1 MSRPRNLRTQ
11 FLGHFVFKEQPMKLT
26 DQLTSYIAAAFTGLW
41 VTTYEADEA
50 EREITQHAC
59 RQKWKVAI
67 WDVASGLR
75 VPGANVSATDS
86 GAGDPLAALRALP
99 AMADEKGTAVLVLH
113 NFHRFLASAEVVQ
126 TVFAQLIA
134 GKQQRTFLVVLAP
147 TAQIPVELEKLFVVI
162 EHALPDRE
170 QLERIARELTSDRP
184 DDLPQGDDLQRVL
197 DAAAG
202 LTRYEA
208 EGAYALSLTRHNAFV
223 PRVIWDLKAQMLRKN
238 NLLRLHQ
245 GNESFN
251 ALGGLPS
258 IKEFCRRALR
268 MNKSVNPRGLLLLGV
283 PGSGKSCFA
292 KALGNET
299 GRPTLILD
307 MGALYGSLVGATEAN
322 IRQAL
327 RIADAMAPCILYC
340 DEIDKGLAGVGGQ
353 GDSGV
358 STRLFGTV
366 LTWLA
371 EHESDVF
378 FIGTANNISMLPP
391 EFTRAERLDGVFF
404 LDVPNVAE
412 KDLIWSMYRQ
422 QFQIPDNQSRPD
434 DTSWTGAEIRS
445 CCRLAT
451 LLDVTLHQAAQHV
464 VPVAVTAAE
473 SMEKLRTWASGRCL
487 AASYPGIYSRDGQ
500 PTSKP
505 GRRLR
510 RDATDN

>member
-1 MSRPRNLRTQ
+1 
-11 FLGHFVFKEQPMKLT
+11 
-26 DQLTSYIAAAFTGLW
+26 
-41 VTTYEADEA
+41 
-50 EREITQHAC
+50 
-59 RQKWKVAI
+59 
-67 WDVASGLR
+67 
-75 VPGANVSATDS
+75 
-86 GAGDPLAALRALP
+86 
-99 AMADEKGTAVLVLH
+99 
-113 NFHRFLASAEVVQ
+113 
-126 TVFAQLIA
+126 
-134 GKQQRTFLVVLAP
+134 
-147 TAQIPVELEKLFVVI
+147 
-162 EHALPDRE
+162 
-170 QLERIARELTSDRP
+170 
-184 DDLPQGDDLQRVL
+184 
-197 DAAAG
+197 
-202 LTRYEA
+202 
-208 EGAYALSLTRHNAFV
+208 
-223 PRVIWDLKAQMLRKN
+223 
-238 NLLRLHQ
+238 
-245 GNESFN
+245 
-251 ALGGLPS
+251 
-258 IKEFCRRALR
+258 
-268 MNKSVNPRGLLLLGV
+268 
-283 PGSGKSCFA
+283 
-292 KALGNET
+292 
-299 GRPTLILD
+299 

-322 IRQAL
+322 VRQAL
-327 RIADAMAPCILYC
+327 RVADAMAPCILYC

-422 QFQIPDNQSRPD
+422 QFQIPESQSRPD

-445 CCRLAT
+445 CCRLAA

-487 AASYPGIYSRDGQ
+487 SASYPGIYSRDGQ

>member
-1 MSRPRNLRTQ
+1 MRLA
-11 FLGHFVFKEQPMKLT
+11 
-26 DQLTSYIAAAFTGLW
+26 DQLTSYIAAAFTGVW
-41 VTTYEADEA
+41 IETREADEA
-50 EREITQHAC
+50 EREIMQLA
-59 RQKWKVAI
+59 RKNQWKLAV
-67 WDVASGLR
+67 WDVANGLR
-75 VPGANVSATDS
+75 VPGATSANTDS
-86 GAGDPLAALRALP
+86 SGGDPLAALRALP
-99 AMADEKGTAVLVLH
+99 ALADDKGTAILVLH
-113 NFHRFLASAEVVQ
+113 NFHRFLTSAEVVQ
-126 TVFAQLIA
+126 TVFAQLVA
-134 GKQQRTFLVVLAP
+134 GKQQRTFIVVLAP
-147 TAQIPVELEKLFVVI
+147 TSQIPVELEKLFVVI
-162 EHALPDRE
+162 EHALPDHE

-184 DDLPQGDDLQRVL
+184 DDLPKGDDLQGVL

-208 EGAYALSLTRHNAFV
+208 EGAFALSLTRHNAFV

-245 GNESFN
+245 GNESFDS
-251 ALGGLPS
+251 LGGLPNL
-258 IKEFCRRALR
+258 KDFCRRALR
-268 MNKSVNPRGLLLLGV
+268 TNKSVKPRGLLLLGV

-299 GRPTLILD
+299 NRPTLILD
-307 MGALYGSLVGATEAN
+307 MGALYGSFVGATEAN
-322 IRQAL
+322 VRQAL
-327 RIADAMAPCILYC
+327 RIADAMAPCILFT
-340 DEIDKGLAGVGGQ
+340 DELEKGLAGVGGQ

-358 STRLFGTV
+358 STRLFGTL

-378 FIGTANNISMLPP
+378 FIGTANDISKLPP

-412 KDLIWSMYRQ
+412 KDLIWTMYRQ
-422 QFQIPDNQSRPD
+422 QFNIPEQQSRPD

-445 CCRLAT
+445 CCRLAA
-451 LLDVTLHQAAQHV
+451 LLDITLHQAAQHV

-487 AASYPGIYSRDGQ
+487 SASYPGIYSRDGQ
-500 PTSKP
+500 TLTKP

-510 RDATDN
+510 RDPSDN